1 MMKEF
6 IRRIAVTQNLGA
18 LASRRRVSSLAPGSK
33 VCMGTYSTLRRDARL
48 CAMAMIGAVA
58 LLGIAA
64 FAGESALTNSAA
76 TPKVAVK
83 SDSLF
88 PDEVVA
94 RGKGLEIRRSQLDA
108 RVIEL
113 KSLSLARGAPPPPE
127 LEAQELQRLI
137 GIGLLLA
144 KATDADKTK
153 SQELATKRLE
163 TTKSRAGSDE
173 ALQRQ
178 LKSVGLTEDQYR
190 KQVADETTAE
200 TVAEREMKITVSDA
214 DVKKFYD
221 ENPSFFEQ
229 PEMVRVQ
236 HLQMNSRDSVTGEEL
251 SPEKKAA
258 KRKQMEELLKQAR
271 AGEDFAKLMKENT
284 EDPNFKETGGEY
296 RFPRSITGLATGI
309 PSEFEAAAFN
319 QIGRASC
326 RERV

>member
-137 GIGLLLA
+137 GIGIRSFGQQHAQSTQPLKVLRFKLRRRRNW
-144 KATDADKTK
+144 
-153 SQELATKRLE
+153 KR
-163 TTKSRAGSDE
+163 R
-173 ALQRQ
+173 
-178 LKSVGLTEDQYR
+178 
-190 KQVADETTAE
+190 
-200 TVAEREMKITVSDA
+200 
-214 DVKKFYD
+214 
-221 ENPSFFEQ
+221 
-229 PEMVRVQ
+229 
-236 HLQMNSRDSVTGEEL
+236 
-251 SPEKKAA
+251 
-258 KRKQMEELLKQAR
+258 
-271 AGEDFAKLMKENT
+271 
-284 EDPNFKETGGEY
+284 NFKG
-296 RFPRSITGLATGI
+296 
-309 PSEFEAAAFN
+309 
-319 QIGRASC
+319 
-326 RERV
+326 